1 VAALVLVACARAPQS
16 HDQPPPEV
24 GVVRAHAQSLPLT
37 RDLVGRLSAFRTADV
52 RARVAGILQKRLY
65 REGSEVAEGQA
76 LFQIDPAPLKAAL
89 DAALASLAQA
99 QANATNAQ
107 VVAQRNRDLVP
118 GGLVSRADLDTS
130 QASER
135 STAALVKQAQANV
148 ETARINLGYATVTA
162 PIPGR
167 SGQQRVTE
175 GALVGQGEATLLT
188 TVEQIDH
195 LYVNFDRPAEEILRL
210 RQAQASGDVTLYER
224 EKAQLQ
230 ILLPDGRPYHELG
243 AVDFADVSVDPSNG
257 ALAFRG
263 LIANP
268 DRQLLPGM
276 FVNVRLTLGTHNHSY
291 LVSQNAV
298 RRDTSG
304 AYVAVLGGDG
314 KVAQRRVQ
322 ADTMSG
328 TDWIV
333 TGGLADGDQII
344 VSGVDKVRPGM
355 PARAVPQ
362 AATTGAAPA
371 SAVARE
377 QQ

>member
-1 VAALVLVACARAPQS
+1 VLLVACARAPQS
-16 HDQPPPEV
+16 HEQALPEV
-24 GVVRAHAQSLPLT
+24 GVVRAQAQSLPLT
-37 RDLVGRLSAFRTADV
+37 RDLVGRLSALRTADV

-65 REGSEVAEGQA
+65 REGSEVAESQP

-89 DAALASLAQA
+89 DAALAALAQA
-99 QANATNAQ
+99 QASATNAH
-107 VVAQRNRDLVP
+107 VIAQRNRDLVP

-130 QASER
+130 EASER
-135 STAALVKQAQANV
+135 STSAAVKQAEANV
-148 ETARINLGYATVTA
+148 ETARINLGYATVRA

-210 RQAQASGDVTLYER
+210 RQAQTSGDVTLYER
-224 EKAQLQ
+224 DKAQLE
-230 ILLPDGRPYHELG
+230 ILLPDGRPYHETG

-276 FVNVRLTLGTHNHSY
+276 FVNVRLTLGRHNHSY
-291 LVSQNAV
+291 LISQSAV

-304 AYVAVLGGDG
+304 AYVVVLGGDG

-322 ADTMSG
+322 ADAMSG

-333 TGGLADGDQII
+333 TGGLADGDEVV

-355 PARAVPQ
+355 AARAVPQ
-362 AATTGAAPA
+362 AASPPATT
-371 SAVARE
+371 SAIARE